1 MNAMNPMNLNSMN
14 SMLASWQP
22 DETVLDDLP
31 VAYTEVDAHGI
42 LRVANQAACRLH
54 RMSSQE
60 LIGHS
65 VFEFV
70 PKDEVE
76 RDRAEFLQALQ
87 SGEDL
92 PVIQRSL
99 YTATGRYRLHEI
111 HRRLKRDAHGN
122 PIGTCC
128 VTFDVSEMDAAHRE
142 TRQAM
147 LWLESALTAIPQ
159 SVLVTDALGF
169 IRYANRAAERLTG
182 WLSHELLG
190 QQVEKRMPI
199 LRAASKSD
207 KPMSFRI
214 TLQEPWNGDVDILT
228 RDGQAVS
235 VWLSASPILDLENG
249 YTKGVVIVL
258 GSPRIAE
265 KDNPSP
271 QSLQT
276 VSKEE
281 LT

>member
-1 MNAMNPMNLNSMN
+1 MNPTNPAESA
-14 SMLASWQP
+14 LASWP
-22 DETVLDDLP
+22 IDEALLDDLP

-42 LRVANQAACRLH
+42 LRVANRAACHLH
-54 RMSSQE
+54 RLSPQE

-76 RDRAEFLQALQ
+76 GDRAELLQTLQA
-87 SGEDL
+87 GED
-92 PVIQRSL
+92 PPIIRRSL
-99 YTATGRYRLHEI
+99 YTASGRYRLHEI

-122 PIGTCC
+122 TIGTCC

-169 IRYANRAAERLTG
+169 IRYANPAAERLTG
-182 WLSHELLG
+182 WLSRDLLG
-190 QQVEKRMPI
+190 QQIEKRMPV

-207 KPMSFRI
+207 QPMSFRI
-214 TLQEPWNGDVDILT
+214 TLQEPWHGDVDILT
-228 RDGQAVS
+228 RDRQTVS

-258 GSPRIAE
+258 GSPRVLGQDKPA
-265 KDNPSP
+265 P
-271 QSLQT
+271 QP
-276 VSKEE
+276 VRPAGNADRV
-281 LT
+281 